1 MMRHALTFLA
11 LMLLAMPAQAARP
24 LPEAKLMAVYF
35 YADWCPNCK
44 ALSPII
50 GEVRSD
56 TALQKAPVL
65 FVTLDLTDKPRI
77 QQTLLLSTALGIGD
91 YVRAQGSA
99 TGYVA
104 LLDAKTKRELARFD
118 RANNA
123 QTILRTINEKLGD

>member
-1 MMRHALTFLA
+1 MRRALTALA
-11 LMLLAMPAQAARP
+11 LILLALPVQAARP

-44 ALSPII
+44 ALSPIM

-56 TALQKAPVL
+56 PGLQKAPVL
-65 FVTLDLTDKPRI
+65 FVTLDLTDKPSI
-77 QQTLLLSTALGIGD
+77 QQALLLSTALGIGD

-104 LLDAKTKRELARFD
+104 LLDATTKKEIARFD
-118 RANNA
+118 RTSDAKA
-123 QTILRTINEKLGD
+123 VLKIINETLGD

>member
-1 MMRHALTFLA
+1 MRRYFTA
-11 LMLLAMPAQAARP
+11 LLAIALLAHPAQAARA
-24 LPEAKLMAVYF
+24 LPQAKLIAVYF

-44 ALSPII
+44 ALSPIM

-56 TALQKAPVL
+56 AGLQQEPVL

-77 QQTLLLSTALGIGD
+77 RQALLLSTALGMGN

-104 LLDAKTKRELARFD
+104 LLDAATKQELARFD
-118 RANNA
+118 RTDTAAGILTTMRTKLA
-123 QTILRTINEKLGD
+123 Q